1 VGVEEAAAVAVE
13 IGMTDATPI
22 LLLQLLIL
30 MMRTGETALLLLQQL
45 QLSKL
50 PPPQQSTP
58 KMIGGMRRFLR
69 ALHLHRSLHL
79 ILGVEGAEAVGVAL
93 AAAEESHVSTA
104 KRKAI

>member
-1 VGVEEAAAVAVE
+1 
-13 IGMTDATPI
+13 MTDATPI

-30 MMRTGETALLLLQQL
+30 MMRTGETALLLLQL

-50 PPPQQSTP
+50 PPPQQSTQ

-79 ILGVEGAEAVGVAL
+79 ILGVEGAEAVGVAV
-93 AAAEESHVSTA
+93 AAAEESHASTA